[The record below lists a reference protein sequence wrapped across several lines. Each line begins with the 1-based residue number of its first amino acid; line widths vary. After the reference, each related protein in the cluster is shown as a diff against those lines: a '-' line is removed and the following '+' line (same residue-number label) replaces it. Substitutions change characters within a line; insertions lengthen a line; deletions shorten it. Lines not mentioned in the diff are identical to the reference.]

1 MIIGI
6 KRKYLEIK
14 SLKDLKEKRKPNK
27 NCKVELLEPT
37 DFQLNKF
44 MYKQI
49 GKKHRWIDRLN
60 WTDKK
65 WINYVN
71 DKNVET
77 HILKEN
83 KELIGYFELIKYEN
97 EKEIEIAYFGILE
110 NYIGNNYGGF
120 LLSSAIKEC
129 FNNNISRAWVHTC
142 SLDHRN
148 ALKNYQSR
156 GMKIFREETLNINSK
171 TSLAN

>member
-65 WINYVN
+65 WIN
-71 DKNVET
+71 
-77 HILKEN
+77 
-83 KELIGYFELIKYEN
+83 
-97 EKEIEIAYFGILE
+97 
-110 NYIGNNYGGF
+110 
-120 LLSSAIKEC
+120 
-129 FNNNISRAWVHTC
+129 
-142 SLDHRN
+142 
-148 ALKNYQSR
+148 
-156 GMKIFREETLNINSK
+156 
-171 TSLAN
+171 

>member
-1 MIIGI
+1 VIIGI

-83 KELIGYFELIKYEN
+83 KELSI
-97 EKEIEIAYFGILE
+97 
-110 NYIGNNYGGF
+110 
-120 LLSSAIKEC
+120 
-129 FNNNISRAWVHTC
+129 
-142 SLDHRN
+142 
-148 ALKNYQSR
+148 
-156 GMKIFREETLNINSK
+156 
-171 TSLAN
+171 